1 VSFSEVQGHISG
13 ELWKRIECDAT
24 GRFVYATRYLNVNTQ
39 TSQAYR
45 SDSYGAPGTW
55 VPANMNSIEDIW
67 VSATGQFMAGVS
79 VPNTGVIDGLQY
91 RRFLVYSVDYGRTVQ
106 ILSLSNTTTFRT
118 INGSADGSVLVL
130 GSGNISEG
138 SPSYSGDGFIRV
150 ARQGQQNI
158 QDLTVTGG
166 TITKLGGVY
175 TLTND
180 VVLWA
185 SGSLITSTDT
195 ATPFMDWSS
204 TAGNIDLTLFNIRYE
219 IECNWDYSASVY
231 PAAFIH
237 IAPNN
242 ITASDY
248 QNDPNTGNT
257 FVGGVTNWTNIMAD
271 GAWGNITGEFNQSY
285 RNRFMGGFAN
295 QISAG
300 LTEQRCRTLLN
311 GELMLQSRPTGQ
323 SGITDPSTEERNIFN
338 RFTCNNYTT
347 QRVSGSWLTYQ
358 ISGNDF
364 QNSHMRQDGTAIFS
378 AQSYWNGF
386 LASGINRLGL
396 RLNDGLDT
404 TITRP
409 RGAHYVY
416 RIYRVRK

>member
-1 VSFSEVQGHISG
+1 
-13 ELWKRIECDAT
+13 
-24 GRFVYATRYLNVNTQ
+24 
-39 TSQAYR
+39 
-45 SDSYGAPGTW
+45 
-55 VPANMNSIEDIW
+55 M
-67 VSATGQFMAGVS
+67 
-79 VPNTGVIDGLQY
+79 
-91 RRFLVYSVDYGRTVQ
+91 
-106 ILSLSNTTTFRT
+106 
-118 INGSADGSVLVL
+118 
-130 GSGNISEG
+130 
-138 SPSYSGDGFIRV
+138 
-150 ARQGQQNI
+150 
-158 QDLTVTGG
+158 TGG

-219 IECNWDYSASVY
+219 IECNWNYSASVY
-231 PAAFIH
+231 PPAFIH

-285 RNRFMGGFAN
+285 RNRFMGG
-295 QISAG
+295 G
-300 LTEQRCRTLLN
+300 LTDYRCRTIMN

-358 ISGNDF
+358 ISGNDL

-386 LASGINRLGL
+386 LASVINRLGL